1 MILCAAFHRAF
12 PSQLSLCTGA
22 QLLSEVWSAP
32 HAPGPRRPPGQ
43 QQPLRSPCPARGA
56 ARSRRPAEPLQ
67 LGPAAGPGSQ
77 RREPPWDTTAGPPGH
92 RTPWGP
98 AGAPEMPRGG
108 QCGRVLCR
116 SCKALASPLKRNRQ
130 PRTLIPSCAPL
141 WTGSARQDAPE
152 GCGRPPARESARVL
166 AAPLDPAAPA
176 CPASL
181 LLTGRCV
188 RSVLGHA
195 APCRCCWKLSLP
207 HTHYG
212 LDYRAIIPPSSCVIR
227 RSRAFTLLMAS
238 ADPRLRRARKAANR
252 PEPALRV
259 PCWRCAEGWGCA

>member
-32 HAPGPRRPPGQ
+32 HAPRPRRPPGQ
-43 QQPLRSPCPARGA
+43 QQPLPSAGG

-130 PRTLIPSCAPL
+130 PRTLIPSRAPL
-141 WTGSARQDAPE
+141 RTGSARQDAPE

-166 AAPLDPAAPA
+166 AAQLDPTAPV
-176 CPASL
+176 CPASA

-195 APCRCCWKLSLP
+195 APRRCCWKLSLP

>member
-1 MILCAAFHRAF
+1 MRAS
-12 PSQLSLCTGA
+12 PVP
-22 QLLSEVWSAP
+22 LLQ
-32 HAPGPRRPPGQ
+32 GPRVSFETESSASHAHPLTRTVMDRLRATGRPRGVW
-43 QQPLRSPCPARGA
+43 PALA
-56 ARSRRPAEPLQ
+56 AR
-67 LGPAAGPGSQ
+67 
-77 RREPPWDTTAGPPGH
+77 
-92 RTPWGP
+92 
-98 AGAPEMPRGG
+98 
-108 QCGRVLCR
+108 
-116 SCKALASPLKRNRQ
+116 
-130 PRTLIPSCAPL
+130 
-141 WTGSARQDAPE
+141 
-152 GCGRPPARESARVL
+152 
-166 AAPLDPAAPA
+166 LDPAAPA
-176 CPASL
+176 CPASA

-195 APCRCCWKLSLP
+195 APRRCCWKLSLP

>member
-43 QQPLRSPCPARGA
+43 QQPLPSAGG

-77 RREPPWDTTAGPPGH
+77 RREPPWDTTAGPLGH

-130 PRTLIPSCAPL
+130 PRTLIPSWHRYGPAPRDR
-141 WTGSARQDAPE
+141 T
-152 GCGRPPARESARVL
+152 PPRGVAGPQHESPRG
-166 AAPLDPAAPA
+166 
-176 CPASL
+176 SL
-181 LLTGRCV
+181 LLGWTR
-188 RSVLGHA
+188 RR
-195 APCRCCWKLSLP
+195 P
-207 HTHYG
+207 
-212 LDYRAIIPPSSCVIR
+212 RA
-227 RSRAFTLLMAS
+227 
-238 ADPRLRRARKAANR
+238 RRARSSRGAASGASSDTQRRAAAVGNS
-252 PEPALRV
+252 PSLTPIMVWITEQLSLRAAV
-259 PCWRCAEGWGCA
+259 

>member
-1 MILCAAFHRAF
+1 M
-12 PSQLSLCTGA
+12 
-22 QLLSEVWSAP
+22 LSEVWSAP
-32 HAPGPRRPPGQ
+32 HAPGPRRPPGH

-130 PRTLIPSCAPL
+130 PRTLIPSRAPL
-141 WTGSARQDAPE
+141 RTGSARQDAPE
-152 GCGRPPARESARVL
+152 GCGRPPGTRVRAGPCCSAGPGGARVPGERAPHGAL
-166 AAPLDPAAPA
+166 RPERPRTRSAAPL
-176 CPASL
+176 L
-181 LLTGRCV
+181 LETL
-188 RSVLGHA
+188 
-195 APCRCCWKLSLP
+195 
-207 HTHYG
+207 
-212 LDYRAIIPPSSCVIR
+212 PPSHPLWFGLQSNYPSEHLCNPQVTCIHPANGFGGSPLTQSPEGR
-227 RSRAFTLLMAS
+227 KQA
-238 ADPRLRRARKAANR
+238 RARA
-252 PEPALRV
+252 PGPLLALCRGV
-259 PCWRCAEGWGCA
+259 GVRLTRGWMEGRTDGRTEGWMDG

>member
-43 QQPLRSPCPARGA
+43 QQPLPSAGG

-130 PRTLIPSCAPL
+130 PRTLIPSRAPL
-141 WTGSARQDAPE
+141 RTGSARQDAPE
-152 GCGRPPARESARVL
+152 GCGRP
-166 AAPLDPAAPA
+166 
-176 CPASL
+176 L
-181 LLTGRCV
+181 LLGWTR
-188 RSVLGHA
+188 RR
-195 APCRCCWKLSLP
+195 P
-207 HTHYG
+207 
-212 LDYRAIIPPSSCVIR
+212 RA
-227 RSRAFTLLMAS
+227 
-238 ADPRLRRARKAANR
+238 RRARSSRGAASGASSDTQRRAAAVGNS
-252 PEPALRV
+252 PSLTPIMVWITEQLSLRAAV
-259 PCWRCAEGWGCA
+259 